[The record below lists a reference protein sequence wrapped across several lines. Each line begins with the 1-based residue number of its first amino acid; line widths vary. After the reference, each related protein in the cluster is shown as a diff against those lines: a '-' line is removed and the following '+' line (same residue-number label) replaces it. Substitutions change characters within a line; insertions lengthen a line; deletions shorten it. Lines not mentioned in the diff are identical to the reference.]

1 MGFSHYLCS
10 EGIDEQREVQ
20 HPGLQNL
27 PELCR
32 SLEAGAS
39 KHRETCFSQ
48 FLEAEVG
55 RGLAQGPGHCLTGE
69 LSSQERDQTDLLP
82 LTEAKPLNCLL
93 IGGWG
98 PANLMLSGKES
109 FPLSK
114 SYLISE
120 CLGESVRRREEW
132 GQAPDP
138 GEATP
143 EGSILCVT
151 ADPRPLLMQCAPT
164 PTLFLLPQ
172 AWVSIR
178 QLVCRE
184 RE

>member
-1 MGFSHYLCS
+1 MGFSNYLCS

-120 CLGESVRRREEW
+120 CLGGKCEEKGGVGPGSRPWGGHPRRLY
-132 GQAPDP
+132 
-138 GEATP
+138 
-143 EGSILCVT
+143 SLC
-151 ADPRPLLMQCAPT
+151 D
-164 PTLFLLPQ
+164 
-172 AWVSIR
+172 S
-178 QLVCRE
+178 
-184 RE
+184 